1 METTANNFPAVID
14 QKRDLAHLAEFKKQ
28 ITELKESYKDLTIDG
43 VDDKDGYERVRLAVG
58 ILRTKRTTADSER
71 KAMGKPYR
79 DTISFI
85 NNAYDEVEALIKDGP
100 GGELEL
106 KKMKDE
112 IDEIDKRQKEEKK
125 QAEEKKIND
134 RINELIKNG
143 MVFDGEFYSIKNDE
157 LGIPE
162 TAIGV
167 VDIRTMSDDLFKNL
181 LQLVIDK
188 NGKITAEKERL
199 AEIARKKKE
208 EEDEQARIAK
218 EKFDQEQKELKEKQ
232 DKLDR
237 EQREFAEKQ
246 KKFEA
251 EQKAAE
257 QERIN
262 GIIRHRGAV
271 LTGMKLVYNPQNESY
286 DYLGEPMVTD
296 ATAIH
301 EFSDTDWLNLIETL
315 KNTIKKKDEDAA
327 EFVRK
332 QQEEEAERERQK
344 EIERLAGLSDK
355 EKLREYTNALLSVP
369 VPELKSRAYKKVP
382 GIIRDCIKD
391 NIPA

>member
-1 METTANNFPAVID
+1 MPTANNELVVID
-14 QKRDLAHLAEFKKQ
+14 QQKDLAHLEGLIKK
-28 ITELKESYKDLTIDG
+28 ITAYKDEYKSLTIEG
-43 VDDKDGYERVRLAVG
+43 PDDKEGYEKVRQAIAVLRP
-58 ILRTKRTTADSER
+58 LRTGLNKER
-71 KAMGKPYR
+71 LEVVRPYNL
-79 DTISFI
+79 FVKQL
-85 NNAYDEVEALIKDGP
+85 NEKYGEVIEYIQAGD
-100 GGELEL
+100 GGENSLN
-106 KKMKDE
+106 KMKDE
-112 IDEIDKRQKEEKK
+112 VDEILEKRKEEKR

-143 MVFDGEFYSIKNDE
+143 MEFDGEFYSIKNDE

-162 TAIGV
+162 TSIGV

-188 NGKITAEKERL
+188 NGKITAEKERV

-208 EEDEQARIAK
+208 EEDEQARVAK

-232 DKLDR
+232 EKFDK
-237 EQREFAEKQ
+237 QQKEFADKQ
-246 KKFEA
+246 KKFEE

>member
-1 METTANNFPAVID
+1 MTTANNFPAVID
-14 QKRDLAHLAEFKKQ
+14 QKRDLAHLAEFKQQ

-43 VDDKDGYERVRLAVG
+43 IDDKDGYERVRLAIG
-58 ILRTKRTTADSER
+58 TLRTKRTTADSER

-106 KKMKDE
+106 KKMKDTVDDIIE
-112 IDEIDKRQKEEKK
+112 QKKEEKR

-134 RINELIKNG
+134 RINELLKNG
-143 MVFDGEFYSIKNDE
+143 MVFDGEYYSIKSDE
-157 LGIPE
+157 LGISE
-162 TAIGV
+162 TSIGV